1 MDIEELKT
9 TASLAMV
16 ELHDDEVARLSD
28 SVSDMLNY
36 FSLMQKADISGLEPT
51 THALAEYSTV
61 REDAASNNPI
71 PSGNLVGRAPEND
84 GNHIIIPNVL

>member
-16 ELHDDEVARLSD
+16 ELHDDEVAQLSE
-28 SVSDMLNY
+28 SVTDMLNY
-36 FSLMQKADISGLEPT
+36 FSIMQKADITGLEPT

-61 REDAASNNPI
+61 REDIANSNPI
-71 PSGNLVGRAPEND
+71 PSGNLVENAPEND
-84 GNHIIIPNVL
+84 GNHIVIPNVL

>member
-1 MDIEELKT
+1 MDIEELRT

-16 ELHDDEVARLSD
+16 ELHADEVERLSE
-28 SVSDMLNY
+28 SVTDMLNY
-36 FSLMQKADISGLEPT
+36 FSVMQKVDITGLEPT

>member
-16 ELHDDEVARLSD
+16 ELHDDEVAQLSD
-28 SVSDMLNY
+28 SVTDMLNY
-36 FSLMQKADISGLEPT
+36 FSIMQKADITGLEPT

-61 REDAASNNPI
+61 REDIANKNPI
-71 PSGNLVGRAPEND
+71 PSWNLVKNAPEND
-84 GNHIIIPNVL
+84 GNHIVIPNVL